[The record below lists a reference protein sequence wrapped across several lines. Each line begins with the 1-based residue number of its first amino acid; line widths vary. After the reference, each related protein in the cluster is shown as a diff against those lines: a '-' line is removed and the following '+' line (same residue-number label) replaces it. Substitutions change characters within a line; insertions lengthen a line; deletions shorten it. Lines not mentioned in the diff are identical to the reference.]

1 MFELWSLFLKGGYV
15 MYPILLCSIISVA
28 IAVERIFF
36 YRKSAAAPAFLP
48 QLKNLLLQHDY
59 AGALELAKE
68 NQGDCPR
75 LAENYL
81 RQESK
86 DLSVLESNANLALD
100 SYDEHVIFLDMIVT
114 ASPLLGLL
122 GTIFGMIS
130 AFKVFDLRAGQPFA
144 ITSGIGEALIATAFG
159 LMVALLALGLHCILR
174 FYSDRLVTDI
184 KECCAI
190 LEIRK
195 QDGQEV

>member
-1 MFELWSLFLKGGYV
+1 MSELWNLFLKGGYV
-15 MYPILLCSIISVA
+15 MYPILLCSIISIA
-28 IAVERIFF
+28 IVVERLFF
-36 YRKSAAAPAFLP
+36 FRDAATSAEFLP
-48 QLKNLLLQHDY
+48 KLKELLLQHNYDE
-59 AGALELAKE
+59 ALSWSK
-68 NQGDCPR
+68 NNRGDCPR
-75 LAENYL
+75 LAEAYL
-81 RQESK
+81 SQESK
-86 DLSVLESNANLALD
+86 DLSIVESNANLALD

-144 ITSGIGEALIATAFG
+144 ITGGIGEALIATAFG

>member
-1 MFELWSLFLKGGYV
+1 MSELWSFFLKGGYV

-36 YRKSAAAPAFLP
+36 YRKAATAPEFLP
-48 QLKNLLLQHDY
+48 QLKNLLLQYDCE
-59 AGALELAKE
+59 GALKLAKE
-68 NQGDCPR
+68 NRGDCPR

-81 RQESK
+81 SQDSK
-86 DLSVLESNANLALD
+86 DLSIVESNANLALD
-100 SYDEHVIFLDMIVT
+100 SYDKHVIFLDMIVT

-144 ITSGIGEALIATAFG
+144 ITGGIGEALIATAFG
-159 LMVALLALGLHCILR
+159 LMVALLALGLHCVLR
-174 FYSDRLVTDI
+174 FYSDRLVADV